1 MANGT
6 ILSLDIQEA
15 FIIKGSIANDAHRPR
30 VLSRQPQ

>member
-15 FIIKGSIANDAHRPR
+15 AIIKANTANDAHRPR